1 MKIDRNSLLR
11 GAPNGVE
18 TKRPE
23 EGFKIALSRAVRDTP
38 SLSSAT
44 RINRPNR
51 PFCLAGGSSQA
62 LAPRASH
69 SRSENC
75 VAINANA
82 NGGNSGTD
90 LWYRVRNGD
99 TLSGV
104 VKNRLKALD
113 QTATPQAIAQFTHAI
128 AQLNQ
133 ISNPDRIFPEQ
144 KINLGFLENAKSS
157 IIEAAPVPS
166 PLSAIAPSAEPTTH
180 QTLDFNKATQ
190 IETAQDV
197 ISPLFAGP
205 EFRFQDGNS
214 GQRADNRD
222 LINAYSP
229 DQMPDNPYASPAI
242 EKYFDD
248 PHGNS
253 TSPPSPDISIP
264 KEKSSAL
271 PDILYKGVIGKALD
285 ALPINPGTRTT
296 LQQTNAIV
304 SGSMAGRSLA
314 TIIGL
319 ASPIFAVAGLIWG
332 IFSAKN
338 IGAAASDSDAVTSD
352 TPPARNIAANEK
364 LNTPGISSQSGED

>member
-1 MKIDRNSLLR
+1 LKIDSNSLLR
-11 GAPNGVE
+11 DVPNGAE

-23 EGFKIALSRAVRDTP
+23 GGFKAALSRAGRDTS

-51 PFCLAGGSSQA
+51 SFSLAGGSSQA
-62 LAPRASH
+62 FAPRASH
-69 SRSENC
+69 SRSENR
-75 VAINANA
+75 VAMNANA

-90 LWYRVRNGD
+90 LWYRVRKGD

-104 VKNRLKALD
+104 IKNRLKALD
-113 QTATPQAIAQFTHAI
+113 QTATPQTIAQFTHAI

-133 ISNPDRIFPEQ
+133 IANPDRIFPEQ

-157 IIEAAPVPS
+157 VIETALAPP
-166 PLSAIAPSAEPTTH
+166 PLSAIAPFAEPTTH

-190 IETAQDV
+190 IENAQKV
-197 ISPLFAGP
+197 KSPLFAGP
-205 EFRFQDGNS
+205 GFRFQDGNS

-229 DQMPDNPYASPAI
+229 DQLPDNPYASPAI

-248 PHGNS
+248 HNGKS
-253 TSPPSPDISIP
+253 ASPLSPDISIQ
-264 KEKSSAL
+264 KEKSKAIQ
-271 PDILYKGVIGKALD
+271 DILYKGVIGKALD
-285 ALPINPGTRTT
+285 ALPINAGTRTT

-314 TIIGL
+314 TITGL

-338 IGAAASDSDAVTSD
+338 IGAAASDSDAATSD
-352 TPPARNIAANEK
+352 TPSGRNIAANEK
-364 LNTPGISSQSGED
+364 LNTPGMSSQSGED